1 MSVFHNLYQEKVDE
15 IYNSIQDNKYKTIYT
30 IWHNYYSTVTS
41 TFAWNNLPKTT
52 LSFLPEEYLC
62 YWGLIGFFKDDS
74 GEYRILPCY
83 GVGTL
88 LETGEYSEYV
98 LIAKNGANYRRKREE
113 IALCY
118 NNNLRVPSIIMI
130 NELSKKSAYALRAVD
145 ASLRKAILPSIIY
158 APDEQTVATLSDMF
172 DEDKE
177 MMPFRITM
185 NKALKGD
192 KDISVTSIYDNRQID
207 IISQWDVYVRYRN
220 LFYTTFG
227 INNVEIQKRERL
239 TEAEGSGNDEIT
251 RYTLLK
257 EMYNRREDFC
267 KEIKEKFDY
276 ELSFEL
282 NRDSATVYELKLTN
296 KDKIDNIELDLL
308 KGVNYAQQEGKNAED
323 KTEEKEVNE
332 DGIRD

>member
-1 MSVFHNLYQEKVDE
+1 MSVFHNLYQSKMDE
-15 IYNSIQDNKYKTIYT
+15 IYKNVQDNKYKTTYT

-41 TFAWNNLPKTT
+41 TFSWRNLPKTT

-62 YWGLIGFFKDDS
+62 YWGLIGFFKDDN
-74 GEYRILPCY
+74 GDFRILPCY
-83 GVGTL
+83 GAGAL

-98 LIAKNGANYRRKREE
+98 LISKNGVTYRRKREE
-113 IALCY
+113 LALCY

-145 ASLRKAILPSIIY
+145 ASLKKAILPSIIY
-158 APDEQTVATLSDMF
+158 APDEQAMSTLADMY

-177 MMPFRITM
+177 MMPFRLTM
-185 NKALKGD
+185 NKSLKGD
-192 KDISVTSIYDNRQID
+192 KDITVKSIYDNREID

-257 EMYNRREDFC
+257 EMYDRRTDFVN
-267 KEIKEKFDY
+267 EIKEKFDY
-276 ELSFEL
+276 DMPFEL

-296 KDKIDNIELDLL
+296 SDKIENIEIDLL
-308 KGVNYAQQEGKNAED
+308 KGVNYADTNPEKEESKNAEEPTD
-323 KTEEKEVNE
+323 N
-332 DGIRD
+332 I